1 VWTAQR
7 QHYCHAMD
15 GWMYFCDKRTAFNQL
30 LNFPIQSNAAAV
42 RCWPTPS
49 CTPSAPE
56 SSPKGPP
63 RGRCPRGGDA
73 ADLEGVELNFIDR
86 KMGCTYMYVRRNRN
100 YLMTAFN

>member
-42 RCWPTPS
+42 RCWTTPS

-56 SSPKGPP
+56 SSP

-73 ADLEGVELNFIDR
+73 ADLYQCQKVLTGGRAWKTSLSQLCQSSAIGQNFLAL
-86 KMGCTYMYVRRNRN
+86 V
-100 YLMTAFN
+100 